1 MTMHELLSCGLL
13 KDTDA
18 VRVVRSRPGN
28 ALDVRVG
35 HWYEDRI
42 LAFHNRDLRAL
53 MEQGAG
59 LEPSDH
65 GVRRPDLLRRTL

>member
-18 VRVVRSRPGN
+18 VRVVWSRPGK

-42 LAFHNRDLRAL
+42 LAFHNSEISEISWNK
-53 MEQGAG
+53 EQGWSILITAY
-59 LEPSDH
+59 D
-65 GVRRPDLLRRTL
+65 VRIF

>member
-42 LAFHNRDLRAL
+42 LAFHNREISELSWNK
-53 MEQGAG
+53 EQGWSLLITAY
-59 LEPSDH
+59 D
-65 GVRRPDLLRRTL
+65 VRIF